1 MSRNATLIAVLF
13 VLGAIGFVQAELQEA
28 DRGAPAERVVTVSNF
43 PAVQTVAGTVNVGN
57 LPAAARFQLV
67 GFTKATFTAGQGV
80 LGFTAA
86 CQAEFGTGSR
96 MCSVGEVFETTV
108 LPDLSSGATTAW
120 VDQGTAARL
129 AVAGIT
135 WPNQNCIGW
144 GYAASGPFNGFFLTK
159 AGKLDTD
166 QCDQLK
172 GVACC
177 APV

>member
-86 CQAEFGTGSR
+86 CQAEFGAGSR

-108 LPDLSSGATTAW
+108 LPDLSSGAATAW

-129 AVAGIT
+129 AVAGNA

-144 GYAASGPFNGFFLTK
+144 RYEVSGTFSGFFLTK

-166 QCDQLK
+166 QCHQLK